1 MNKLFITLS
10 IMMGVVVLSSNYL
23 VQFPINYFGL
33 NEILTYGAFSYPI
46 AFLITDLA
54 NRSYGKL
61 LARQIVYLGFL
72 IGIIFTLLFST
83 DFADLISVRI
93 AIGSGVAFITAQL
106 LDIQIFDRLRK
117 KEWFVAPLTS
127 SLIGSTVDTFLFF
140 SISFYATGVPWV
152 TLSLGDLAVKVLVA
166 LIMLIPFR
174 MLLKIIK
181 PIKVSNIFDE
191 NKNDPILKTKLFNQD
206 LDNPIGIAAGFDK
219 NAEVYNPLFK
229 LGFGFVEVGTV
240 TPLKQYGNE
249 KPRVFR
255 LVEDQALINRLGFN
269 NHGSDTILNRIKS
282 NKKLGVLGVN
292 VGPNKDSNDR
302 LNDYLIGLEKFSEVA
317 DYITINISSPN
328 TENLR
333 NFHDENKLK
342 DLLTSISEKKKQ
354 LKTEIPVAVKISPD
368 INENQIDLISEILL
382 ENEISAIIISN
393 TSEACRETLQNIQR
407 HQKGG
412 LSGKP
417 IEKKS
422 NLLISKFYN
431 LIKGKI
437 KIIGVGGVDSGKA
450 AYDKFL
456 LGADYVQ
463 LYTGMVFQGPN
474 IAGMIKKDLKELLIR
489 DGVKNFTEI
498 VGNKT
503 VS

>member
-1 MNKLFITLS
+1 MY
-10 IMMGVVVLSSNYL
+10 SN
-23 VQFPINYFGL
+23 
-33 NEILTYGAFSYPI
+33 
-46 AFLITDLA
+46 
-54 NRSYGKL
+54 
-61 LARQIVYLGFL
+61 
-72 IGIIFTLLFST
+72 
-83 DFADLISVRI
+83 
-93 AIGSGVAFITAQL
+93 
-106 LDIQIFDRLRK
+106 LR
-117 KEWFVAPLTS
+117 
-127 SLIGSTVDTFLFF
+127 SLIFKIDPERAHFLA
-140 SISFYATGVPWV
+140 IQ
-152 TLSLGDLAVKVLVA
+152 SLKLNL
-166 LIMLIPFR
+166 
-174 MLLKIIK
+174 
-181 PIKVSNIFDE
+181 VSNIFDE
-191 NKNDPILKTKLFNQD
+191 NKNDPILKTKLFNQN

-333 NFHDENKLK
+333 NFHEENKLK
-342 DLLTSISEKKKQ
+342 ELLKSVSEKKKQ
-354 LKTEIPVAVKISPD
+354 LKSEIPVAVKISPD
-368 INENQIDLISEILL
+368 ISENQIELISEILL

-393 TSEACRETLQNIQR
+393 TSEASRETLLNIQR

-422 NLLISKFYN
+422 NLLISKFYK

>member
-1 MNKLFITLS
+1 MY
-10 IMMGVVVLSSNYL
+10 SN
-23 VQFPINYFGL
+23 
-33 NEILTYGAFSYPI
+33 
-46 AFLITDLA
+46 
-54 NRSYGKL
+54 
-61 LARQIVYLGFL
+61 
-72 IGIIFTLLFST
+72 
-83 DFADLISVRI
+83 
-93 AIGSGVAFITAQL
+93 
-106 LDIQIFDRLRK
+106 LR
-117 KEWFVAPLTS
+117 
-127 SLIGSTVDTFLFF
+127 SLIFKIDPERAHFLA
-140 SISFYATGVPWV
+140 IQ
-152 TLSLGDLAVKVLVA
+152 SLKLNL
-166 LIMLIPFR
+166 
-174 MLLKIIK
+174 
-181 PIKVSNIFDE
+181 VSNIFDE

-282 NKKLGVLGVN
+282 NKKLGMLGVN

-328 TENLR
+328 TKNLR
-333 NFHDENKLK
+333 NFHEENKLK
-342 DLLTSISEKKKQ
+342 ELLKSVSEKKKQ
-354 LKTEIPVAVKISPD
+354 LKTEIPIAVKISPD

-393 TSEACRETLQNIQR
+393 TSEASREILQNIQR